1 MTQVSY
7 TASNFFA
14 SNPLNMFIKT
24 VSELGEGLIMHIC
37 KVGKILLVLEILITI
52 NICHSIFCSGSR

>member
-7 TASNFFA
+7 TASN
-14 SNPLNMFIKT
+14 SLNMFIQT

-52 NICHSIFCSGSR
+52 NICHSIFCSGSL